1 MARGMFEV
9 YAKVSRENHK
19 TRLVTVRLQKENLQ
33 LGRPSRDANTA
44 HLSTPT
50 PFRLTYTSLRLHTDG
65 VSNAQI
71 YTAQAE
77 IVDNN
82 D

>member
-9 YAKVSRENHK
+9 YAKVTREYHR

-44 HLSTPT
+44 HLSTPAAFPAHLYISST
-50 PFRLTYTSLRLHTDG
+50 TYRRGFKRTDLHSIG
-65 VSNAQI
+65 RNRR
-71 YTAQAE
+71 
-77 IVDNN
+77 
-82 D
+82 